1 MLMIRIRLFIILSF
15 VFAAANAQQTV
26 QQLRETA
33 ISFQRQS
40 DYSNTMMV
48 LAKALELEPT
58 NLTLLKD
65 VAFTYYLAGDYK
77 RAAERILP
85 LTDREDA
92 DVQVFQIAGNIF
104 KATEEYKQC
113 DKVYKKGLK
122 KFDAS
127 GPLFAE
133 YGDLL
138 WTQQKPAEAIAQ
150 WETGIS
156 VDPSYSVNY
165 YHAAKFYF
173 AAADKARSLVYGE
186 VFVNLESYSVRTAE
200 IKILLLESYKRVFMP
215 GDSKQHFIKPTTPFE
230 QKFLEVM
237 NKQSSLSLRG
247 ITPETLLVIR
257 SRFLLD
263 WFNDSAGKY
272 PFKLFEH
279 LQYLMRE
286 GMFEAYN
293 QWLFGPATDASAYQ
307 HWTRAHEEEYLMFS
321 NYQRNKLFRMPASQ
335 HYF

>member
-1 MLMIRIRLFIILSF
+1 MCCCS
-15 VFAAANAQQTV
+15 ATAQQTV

-33 ISFQRQS
+33 ISFQRQA

-48 LAKALELEPT
+48 LSKALEIEPT

-65 VAFTYYLAGDYK
+65 VALTYYLSGDYK

-104 KATEEYKQC
+104 KAADEFKQC

-127 GPLFAE
+127 GALFAE

-138 WTQQKPAEAIAQ
+138 WTQEKPAEAIAQ
-150 WETGIS
+150 WEAGIN
-156 VDPSYSVNY
+156 VDPSHSGNY

-200 IKILLLESYKRVFMP
+200 IKTLLLESYKRVFMP
-215 GDSKQHFIKPTTPFE
+215 GDKKQFFIKPTTPFE
-230 QKFLEVM
+230 IKFMEVM
-237 NKQSSLSLRG
+237 NKQSTLSMRG
-247 ITPETLLVIR
+247 ITPESLLIIR
-257 SRFLLD
+257 SRFILD
-263 WFNDSAGKY
+263 WFNDVGGKY
-272 PFKLFEH
+272 PFKLFDH
-279 LQYLMRE
+279 LQYLLRE
-286 GMFEAYN
+286 GMFAAYN
-293 QWLFGPATDASAYQ
+293 QWLFGPVADAGAYQ
-307 HWTRAHEEEYLMFS
+307 NWTRTHEDEYLLFS
-321 NYQRNKLFRMPASQ
+321 NFQRNKLFKMPSGQ

>member
-40 DYSNTMMV
+40 DFSNTIMV
-48 LAKALELEPT
+48 LAKALEMEPT

-122 KFDAS
+122 KFDA
-127 GPLFAE
+127 
-133 YGDLL
+133 
-138 WTQQKPAEAIAQ
+138 
-150 WETGIS
+150 
-156 VDPSYSVNY
+156 
-165 YHAAKFYF
+165 
-173 AAADKARSLVYGE
+173 R
-186 VFVNLESYSVRTAE
+186 
-200 IKILLLESYKRVFMP
+200 
-215 GDSKQHFIKPTTPFE
+215 
-230 QKFLEVM
+230 
-237 NKQSSLSLRG
+237 
-247 ITPETLLVIR
+247 
-257 SRFLLD
+257 
-263 WFNDSAGKY
+263 
-272 PFKLFEH
+272 
-279 LQYLMRE
+279 
-286 GMFEAYN
+286 
-293 QWLFGPATDASAYQ
+293 
-307 HWTRAHEEEYLMFS
+307 
-321 NYQRNKLFRMPASQ
+321 
-335 HYF
+335 

>member
-1 MLMIRIRLFIILSF
+1 MIRARFLVLSM
-15 VFAAANAQQTV
+15 VFGLTATAQQTV

-33 ISFQRQS
+33 MAFQRQS

-48 LAKALELEPT
+48 LAKALELDPS
-58 NLTLLKD
+58 NLTLQKD
-65 VAFTYYLAGDYK
+65 VALTYYLSGDFR
-77 RAAERILP
+77 RAAERVLP
-85 LTDREDA
+85 LTEREDA

-104 KATEEYKQC
+104 KAQESYKQC
-113 DKVYKKGLK
+113 DKIYKKGLK

-138 WTQQKPAEAIAQ
+138 WTQEKPAEAIAQ

-156 VDPSYSVNY
+156 VDPSHSGNY

-200 IKILLLESYKRVFMP
+200 IKILLLESYKRLFMP
-215 GDSKQHFIKPTTPFE
+215 GNNKQHFIKPTTPFE
-230 QKFLEVM
+230 TKFLETM

-247 ITPETLLVIR
+247 ITPESLLIIR
-257 SRFLLD
+257 TRFVLD
-263 WFNDSAGKY
+263 WFNAEEGKF

-279 LQYLMRE
+279 FQYLLRE

-293 QWLFGPATDASAYQ
+293 QWLFGPAADAAAYQ
-307 HWTRAHEEEYLMFS
+307 NWTRTHEEAYLLFT
-321 NYQRNKLFRMPASQ
+321 NYQRNKLFKVPAGQ
-335 HYF
+335 HHF